1 MVAQFLHNQRVFAD
15 AHEQQRIGREFH
27 DFIGVHEIARGFHAS
42 CEDAEQAR
50 FCITIDMGRYNFG
63 QDEYKYFSYPLPD
76 GVAELRAAFY
86 APLSPLANRWN
97 AAMGMEARYPAT
109 HAAWGQPGAVGAQ
122 ADSGHYFP

>member
-1 MVAQFLHNQRVFAD
+1 MRTSTLDDEARWRQVEARDHTVDGQFYYSVKTTGVDCRPSCAARLAR
-15 AHEQQRIGREFH
+15 REN
-27 DFIGVHEIARGFHAS
+27 VGFHAS

-109 HAAWGQPGAVGAQ
+109 HAAWG
-122 ADSGHYFP
+122 